1 MRTLDRRIAAGV
13 AVLAA
18 AFSMSFAQTASAAP
32 AGGGHW
38 DDLGSHEAY
47 YQSEYR
53 TKAVKSA
60 GGAFQACIT
69 SPSTTKDLYN
79 LYEQDAE
86 VYNAKLVT
94 TVKGAGCWVFR
105 NIGAY
110 VDGNNHR
117 AEFYIGTEDDPNM
130 MRVHYYD

>member
-1 MRTLDRRIAAGV
+1 LRTLDRRIAAGV

-53 TKAVKSA
+53 T
-60 GGAFQACIT
+60 
-69 SPSTTKDLYN
+69 
-79 LYEQDAE
+79 
-86 VYNAKLVT
+86 
-94 TVKGAGCWVFR
+94 
-105 NIGAY
+105 
-110 VDGNNHR
+110 
-117 AEFYIGTEDDPNM
+117 TEDDPDM

>member
-1 MRTLDRRIAAGV
+1 M
-13 AVLAA
+13 LAA

-53 TKAVKSA
+53 T
-60 GGAFQACIT
+60 
-69 SPSTTKDLYN
+69 
-79 LYEQDAE
+79 
-86 VYNAKLVT
+86 
-94 TVKGAGCWVFR
+94 
-105 NIGAY
+105 
-110 VDGNNHR
+110 
-117 AEFYIGTEDDPNM
+117 TEDDPNM